1 MPFII
6 LLVEWIYWL
15 GSSRE
20 FNSPK
25 EFWAI
30 FSNLMFGSIGALMQA
45 GPADLTPASCRKI
58 EAMPTY
64 FIILAFGFFTLII
77 CSSYT
82 ANLAAF
88 LTTAQ
93 VQVCVTKLAEALR
106 LDSKARSRPHTPCF
120 T

>member
-64 FIILAFGFFTLII
+64 FIILAFGFLGRFRNGLRGSEGKRDIGTARRARFTKMHETI
-77 CSSYT
+77 
-82 ANLAAF
+82 
-88 LTTAQ
+88 
-93 VQVCVTKLAEALR
+93 
-106 LDSKARSRPHTPCF
+106 SRGPYIYQ
-120 T
+120 